1 MAARNALRR
10 RLSLA
15 DRRAAILRSALE
27 VFAERGFHEASL
39 EDVAARDGISKAL
52 IYEHF
57 ASKRDLQ
64 RDLLETYVHEGLERV
79 TDAAAA
85 AETAEERL
93 HAGIDAFLA
102 FVEERPDAWRMVAL
116 NVGDPDAAE
125 ATRRLQEEVVRMI
138 GLLLAVHTPASRRGE
153 PDLERTIEML
163 AELLY
168 GAMYTF
174 ASWWVDHLD
183 IPRERAVATI
193 MDFAWTGLERV
204 SAGERWRTATIHPS

>member
-1 MAARNALRR
+1 MATRNATPRR

-39 EDVAARDGISKAL
+39 DDVAARDGISKAL

-64 RDLLETYVHEGLERV
+64 RELLDTYVHEGLERV
-79 TDAAAA
+79 THAAAA
-85 AETAEERL
+85 ASTAEERL
-93 HAGIDAFLA
+93 HAGLEAFLA
-102 FVEERPDAWRMVAL
+102 FVEERPDAWRMVTR
-116 NVGDPDAAE
+116 NVADPDAAD
-125 ATRRLQEEVVRMI
+125 AMRRLSDEVVRMI
-138 GLLLAVHTPASRRGE
+138 GLLLAVHTPASRRDE
-153 PDLERTIEML
+153 PDLEHTIEML

-168 GAMYTF
+168 GSMFTF
-174 ASWWVDHLD
+174 ASWWVDHPQ
-183 IPRERAVATI
+183 ITRQRAVETI

-204 SAGERWRTATIHPS
+204 SAGERWRK